1 MLAIQERTNLVVYVS
16 SLRQVRQLKRY
27 GHLEYVS
34 KRMRYA
40 TLYVN
45 AEDAQ
50 TTIERLKQLRFVKR
64 VIESP
69 KQSLLSLLGLSG
81 NPATKTDQVK
91 FEEDE
96 D

>member
-1 MLAIQERTNLVVYVS
+1 MNVQSRTSLVVYVS

-40 TLYVN
+40 VIYVN
-45 AEDAQ
+45 EDEAKE
-50 TTIERLKQLRFVKR
+50 TIGRLKQLRFVKR
-64 VIESP
+64 IIESP
-69 KQSLLSLLGLSG
+69 RNELMALLGLSG
-81 NPATKTDQVK
+81 EQKVQEDQVN

-96 D
+96 E

>member
-1 MLAIQERTNLVVYVS
+1 MDIQSRTSLVVYVS

-40 TLYVN
+40 IIYVN
-45 AEDAQ
+45 EEDAKE
-50 TTIERLKQLRFVKR
+50 TISRLKQLRFVKR
-64 VIESP
+64 IIESP
-69 KQSLLSLLGLSG
+69 RNELMDLLGLSG
-81 NPATKTDQVK
+81 EPEAKDDQIN

-96 D
+96 E

>member
-1 MLAIQERTNLVVYVS
+1 MDIQSRTNLVVYVS

-40 TLYVN
+40 IIYVN
-45 AEDAQ
+45 EDEAKE
-50 TTIERLKQLRFVKR
+50 TIGRLKQLRFVKR
-64 VIESP
+64 IIESP
-69 KQSLLSLLGLSG
+69 RNELMDLLGLSDE
-81 NPATKTDQVK
+81 PEAEEDQIN

-96 D
+96 

>member
-1 MLAIQERTNLVVYVS
+1 MDIQSRTNLVVYVS

-40 TLYVN
+40 VIYVN
-45 AEDAQ
+45 EDEAKE
-50 TTIERLKQLRFVKR
+50 TIGRLKQLRFVKR
-64 VIESP
+64 IIESP
-69 KQSLLSLLGLSG
+69 RNELMDLLGLSDE
-81 NPATKTDQVK
+81 PEAEEDQVN

-96 D
+96 

>member
-1 MLAIQERTNLVVYVS
+1 
-16 SLRQVRQLKRY
+16 
-27 GHLEYVS
+27 
-34 KRMRYA
+34 
-40 TLYVN
+40 VN

-50 TTIERLKQLRFVKR
+50 STIERLKQLRFVKR

-69 KQSLLSLLGLSG
+69 KQSLLALLGLSG
-81 NPATKTDQVK
+81 NPTTKTDQVK

>member
-1 MLAIQERTNLVVYVS
+1 MDIQSRTNLVVYVS

-40 TLYVN
+40 IIYVN
-45 AEDAQ
+45 EDEAKE
-50 TTIERLKQLRFVKR
+50 TIGRLKQLRFVKR
-64 VIESP
+64 IIESP
-69 KQSLLSLLGLSG
+69 RNELMDLLGLSDE
-81 NPATKTDQVK
+81 PEAEEDQVN

-96 D
+96 

>member
-1 MLAIQERTNLVVYVS
+1 MDIQARTNLVVYVS

-40 TLYVN
+40 IIYVN
-45 AEDAQ
+45 EDEVKE
-50 TTIERLKQLRFVKR
+50 TIGRLKQLRFVKR
-64 VIESP
+64 IIESP
-69 KQSLLSLLGLSG
+69 RTELMDLLGLSG
-81 NPATKTDQVK
+81 KPEAEEDQVN
-91 FEEDE
+91 FEED

>member
-1 MLAIQERTNLVVYVS
+1 MDIQSRTSLVVYVS

-40 TLYVN
+40 IIYVN
-45 AEDAQ
+45 EEDAKE
-50 TTIERLKQLRFVKR
+50 TIGRLKQLRFVKR
-64 VIESP
+64 IIESP
-69 KQSLLSLLGLSG
+69 RNELMDLLGLSG
-81 NPATKTDQVK
+81 EPEAKDDQIN

-96 D
+96 E

>member
-1 MLAIQERTNLVVYVS
+1 MDIQPRTSLVVYVS

-40 TLYVN
+40 IIYVN
-45 AEDAQ
+45 EDAAKE
-50 TTIERLKQLRFVKR
+50 TIGRLKQLRFVKR
-64 VIESP
+64 IIESP
-69 KQSLLSLLGLSG
+69 RNELMDLLGLSG
-81 NPATKTDQVK
+81 EPEAKDDQIN

-96 D
+96 E

>member
-1 MLAIQERTNLVVYVS
+1 MDIQSRTNLVVYVS

-40 TLYVN
+40 IIYVN
-45 AEDAQ
+45 EDEAKE
-50 TTIERLKQLRFVKR
+50 TISRLKQLRFVKR
-64 VIESP
+64 IIESP
-69 KQSLLSLLGLSG
+69 RNELMDLLGLSDE
-81 NPATKTDQVK
+81 PEAEEDQIN

-96 D
+96 

>member
-1 MLAIQERTNLVVYVS
+1 MEIQSRTSLVVYVS

-40 TLYVN
+40 IIYVN
-45 AEDAQ
+45 EDQAKE
-50 TTIERLKQLRFVKR
+50 TIGRLKQLHFVKR
-64 VIESP
+64 IIESP
-69 KQSLLSLLGLSG
+69 RNELMDLLGLSG
-81 NPATKTDQVK
+81 EPEAKDDQIN

-96 D
+96 E

>member
-1 MLAIQERTNLVVYVS
+1 MMEIQSRTSLVVYVA
-16 SLRQVRQLKRY
+16 SLRQVRQLKRF

-40 TLYVN
+40 VLYVN
-45 AEDAQ
+45 QDDVKD
-50 TTIERLKQLRFVKR
+50 TISRLRQLRFVKR
-64 VIESP
+64 IIESP
-69 KQSLLSLLGLSG
+69 HDSLMDLLGLSG
-81 NPATKTDQVK
+81 NLATKSDQIN

>member
-1 MLAIQERTNLVVYVS
+1 MDIQSRTNLVVYVS

-40 TLYVN
+40 IIYVN
-45 AEDAQ
+45 EDEAKE
-50 TTIERLKQLRFVKR
+50 TISRLKQLRFVKR
-64 VIESP
+64 IIESP
-69 KQSLLSLLGLSG
+69 RNELMDLLGLSDE
-81 NPATKTDQVK
+81 PEAEEDQVN

-96 D
+96 

>member
-1 MLAIQERTNLVVYVS
+1 MDIQSRTNLVVYVA

-40 TLYVN
+40 IIYVN
-45 AEDAQ
+45 EEDAKE
-50 TTIERLKQLRFVKR
+50 TINRLKQLRFVKR
-64 VIESP
+64 IIESP
-69 KQSLLSLLGLSG
+69 RNELMDLLGLSG
-81 NPATKTDQVK
+81 KPDAKEDQIN

-96 D
+96 E

>member
-1 MLAIQERTNLVVYVS
+1 MDIQSRTNLVVYVS

-40 TLYVN
+40 VIYVN
-45 AEDAQ
+45 EDEAKE
-50 TTIERLKQLRFVKR
+50 TIGRLKQLRFVKR
-64 VIESP
+64 IIESP
-69 KQSLLSLLGLSG
+69 RNELMDLLGLSDE
-81 NPATKTDQVK
+81 PEAEEDQIN

-96 D
+96 